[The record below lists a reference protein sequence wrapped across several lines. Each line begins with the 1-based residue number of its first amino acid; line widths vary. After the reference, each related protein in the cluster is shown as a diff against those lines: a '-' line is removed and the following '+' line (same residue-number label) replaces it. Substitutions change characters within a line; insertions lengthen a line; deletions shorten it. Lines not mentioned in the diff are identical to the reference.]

1 MITINRPTVRASGDL
16 HDSGGKFEAVGP
28 QSEREARHLK
38 PGVNR
43 SLCKMILT
51 EVFDR
56 VEGPQLAAPTRTV
69 APRNAHQDPH
79 LPEGF
84 VLLTEARVD

>member
-1 MITINRPTVRASGDL
+1 MITINHPTVRASGDL

-43 SLCKMILT
+43 FLDMIIMVRLETNYPLSANSLTCHGEST
-51 EVFDR
+51 
-56 VEGPQLAAPTRTV
+56 PT
-69 APRNAHQDPH
+69 
-79 LPEGF
+79 
-84 VLLTEARVD
+84 